1 MLKAG
6 ATGAAYSLFG
16 GSLAARA
23 QGTEVAM
30 LVLKN
35 GKFTTLDKA
44 KPDANAV
51 AIANGRFGAVGDEKE
66 VMKLAGPK
74 TQVIDLGGRR
84 VIPGLFDSH
93 THPIRGGLNY
103 NMELRWDGVP
113 SLADAMKMLKEQVKR
128 TPSPQWVRV
137 IGGFTEYQ
145 FAEKRMPTLKELNE
159 AAPETPVFVL
169 RLYDRA
175 LLNRAALRAVG
186 YTKDTK
192 DMPGSMIERDKNGEP
207 TGMLIAQPNATLLY
221 ATLAKGPKLS
231 LDDQVNSTRHFMR
244 ELNRLGITSVID
256 AGGGFQNYPQDYE
269 VVERLARANQLT
281 IRIAYNL
288 FTQKPKDELAD
299 FQGWAKIVK
308 PGQGNDMY
316 RHNGAGEMLVY
327 SAADFEDFVQPRP
340 DTPPNMEADLE
351 RVVRHLAQV
360 KWPFRMHATYEE
372 TITRTLDVFE
382 KVNKDVPLKG
392 MHWLIDH
399 AETISPKSIDRV
411 KALGGGIAV
420 QHRMAYQ
427 GEDFA
432 KRYGKEMTAEAPPI
446 RRILAAGVPLGAGTD
461 ATRVASYNPWVS
473 LYWLV
478 TGRTLGGTAIYP
490 KENRLDRTTAL
501 RLWTEANTW
510 FSNEEGKKGAIKA
523 GQLADLAV
531 LSADYMTVP
540 EVQIKD
546 LTSVLTIVGGNVVYG
561 DGSFSKL
568 APPLP
573 PASPDWSP
581 VNKFGGYYRHGKKP
595 DASKKIAA
603 AAAVAGHSCAVHGQ
617 QQQLAWFADIPAA
630 DQGEFW
636 GALGCNCWMG

>member
-1 MLKAG
+1 MLI
-6 ATGAAYSLFG
+6 
-16 GSLAARA
+16 
-23 QGTEVAM
+23 
-30 LVLKN
+30 LKN

-44 KPDANAV
+44 KPAASAVAV
-51 AIANGRFGAVGDEKE
+51 AIGRFTAVGDEKE
-66 VMKLAGPK
+66 VMKLAGPN

-113 SLADAMKMLKEQVKR
+113 SLADAMRMLREQAKR
-128 TPSPQWVRV
+128 TPPPQWVRV
-137 IGGFTEYQ
+137 VGGFTEYQ
-145 FAEKRMPTLKELNE
+145 FAERRMPTLKELNE
-159 AAPETPVFVL
+159 AAPDTPVFIL

-175 LLNRAALRAVG
+175 MLNAAALRAVG
-186 YTKDTK
+186 YTKDTPNL
-192 DMPGSMIERDKNGEP
+192 PGGEIEHDKNGEP
-207 TGMLIAQPNATLLY
+207 TGMLIAKPNALILY
-221 ATLAKGPKLS
+221 STLAKGPKLA
-231 LDDQVNSTRHFMR
+231 LEDQMNSTRHFMR
-244 ELNRLGITSVID
+244 ELNRLGVTSVID

-269 VVERLARANQLT
+269 VVERLARADQLT

-288 FTQKPKDELAD
+288 FTQKPKEELSD

-327 SAADFEDFVQPRP
+327 SAADFEDFREPRP
-340 DTPPNMEADLE
+340 DMPPNMEADLE
-351 RVVRHLAQV
+351 RVVRHLAEV
-360 KWPFRMHATYEE
+360 KWPFRLHATYDQ
-372 TITRTLDVFE
+372 TIGRALNVFE
-382 KVNKDVPLKG
+382 KVNKEVPLEG
-392 MHWLIDH
+392 IHWFIDH
-399 AETISPKSIDRV
+399 AETITPRNIDRI
-411 KALGGGIAV
+411 KSLGGGIAV

-432 KRYGKEMTAEAPPI
+432 KRYGTEMTAEAPPVK
-446 RRILAAGVPLGAGTD
+446 RILSAGVPLGAGTD

-478 TGRTLGGTAIYP
+478 TGSALGGMTMYP

-510 FSNEEGKKGAIKA
+510 FSSEEGKKGSIKS

-540 EVQIKD
+540 EDQIKG
-546 LTSVLTIVGGNVVYG
+546 LASVLTIVGGNVVYG
-561 DGSFSKL
+561 DGPFSKL

-581 VNKFGGYYRHGKKP
+581 VSKFGGYYRRERNA
-595 DASKKIAA
+595 DTSKKVAA
-603 AAAVAGHSCAVHGQ
+603 AATVAGHNCAVHDQ
-617 QQQLAWFADIPAA
+617 QRQLAWFADIPVA

-636 GALGCNCWMG
+636 SAFGCSCWMG